1 MADSMSFD
9 SSEIDK
15 LAVDLGTAADID
27 PGNVLKMLQVA
38 ATNVKK
44 GWAERLKGSAYA
56 SGAPASISYDLHGT
70 TGARLGALSAE
81 VGPEL
86 TGQGPIAGLIELG
99 SPGRNL
105 APHGFGLAALNDEQD
120 DFEHGADE
128 VVKSA
133 LKKANL

>member
-1 MADSMSFD
+1 
-9 SSEIDK
+9 
-15 LAVDLGTAADID
+15 VADID
-27 PGNVLKMLQVA
+27 PGNVTKMLQVA

-56 SGAPASISYDLHGT
+56 SGAPSSISYDLHGT

-81 VGPEL
+81 IGPEL
-86 TGQGPIAGLIELG
+86 KGQGPIAGLIEMG

-105 APHGFGLAALNDEQD
+105 APHGFGLAALHDEEP
-120 DFEHGADE
+120 DFETGVGK
-128 VVKSA
+128 VVDSA